1 MKKWIV
7 TLSLVTGILVSAL
20 ASAEENTQK
29 NQEIGLEQKLARVY
43 ELYQKGDAVS
53 LQSHESQVGIGI
65 AYSLRDT
72 EMLGVRESS
81 RILTTQAYLS
91 HGLGKGVEISVALP
105 YLVASEV
112 IATIDTILAKQNIA
126 GIGDSTLRLI
136 KEIPNK
142 ESGIAV
148 IIAVSF
154 PWGARELS
162 RNEIRSSLGTNWS
175 KVVRPAFISS
185 GLSWERDFENR
196 VNGIGYRAGL
206 GFFLNHALSIGGE
219 LVGVIKLNPEMGSVR
234 DSLTPGIKVAY
245 QTRPDFGTVTTVNLG
260 QTNDVPTTV
269 GITTYWR
276 FR

>member
-1 MKKWIV
+1 MKKWIL
-7 TLSLVTGILVSAL
+7 TLSLVAGILVSAL
-20 ASAEENTQK
+20 ASAEENIQK

-43 ELYQKGDAVS
+43 ELYQKDDAVS
-53 LQSHESQVGIGI
+53 LQSHESQVGIGV

-72 EMLGVRESS
+72 EMLGVHESS

-91 HGLGKGVEISVALP
+91 HGFGKGLEISFALP

-112 IATIDTILAKQNIA
+112 IATPNTILAKQNIA

-136 KEIPNK
+136 KEISNK
-142 ESGIAV
+142 ESSIAV
-148 IIAVSF
+148 IVAASF

-162 RNEIRSSLGTNWS
+162 RNQIRSSLGANWS
-175 KVVRPAFISS
+175 KVVRPAFIVS
-185 GLSWERDFENR
+185 GLSWERDIEDR

-219 LVGVIKLNPEMGSVR
+219 LVGVIKLNPEISSMR
-234 DSLTPGIKVAY
+234 DSLILGIKVAY
-245 QTRPDFGTVTTVNLG
+245 QTRPDFGIVTTVNLG